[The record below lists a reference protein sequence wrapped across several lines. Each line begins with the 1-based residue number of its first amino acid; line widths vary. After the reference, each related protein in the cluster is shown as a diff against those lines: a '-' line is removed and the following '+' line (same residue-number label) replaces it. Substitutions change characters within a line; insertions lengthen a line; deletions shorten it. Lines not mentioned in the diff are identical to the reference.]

1 MLLGLMNLVNAY
13 CFVCAYRFL
22 ALYTTAKHL
31 HLTPNV
37 AAEFTPVWFNF
48 SASFSAILQQS
59 LLLILLHNY
68 SNYAGIHAT
77 VYGMYCGVLKIDVF
91 GFELGR
97 AVGDINILLENCCG
111 HVDDWMLVSM

>member
-1 MLLGLMNLVNAY
+1 MCEFKCIVWSLRYLL
-13 CFVCAYRFL
+13 F
-22 ALYTTAKHL
+22 
-31 HLTPNV
+31 
-37 AAEFTPVWFNF
+37 
-48 SASFSAILQQS
+48 

-111 HVDDWMLVSM
+111 HVNDWMLVSM